1 MTEQKN
7 KIYVCIKAIPD
18 ELEVKSVYPIERS
31 AEIEKCA
38 NSRVQKEKLFA
49 WELLR
54 RTVEEKLNIPF
65 ESLKI
70 EKSPAGKWKADGI
83 CFSISHSDG
92 AVAVAVGYENLGID
106 IESVQRHREGIEK
119 QILTENEREYLA
131 SVQTDE
137 KCRCVIE
144 LWTKKEAYF
153 KLLDE
158 KSFAPKKIETENIES
173 VTRSVVLGN
182 KEYLLSICTD
192 DIADK
197 KIIFD

>member
-1 MTEQKN
+1 MSRQQN
-7 KIYVCIKAIPD
+7 QIYVCIATIPP
-18 ELEVKSVYPIERS
+18 ELEIEPVYPAQRDR
-31 AEIEKCA
+31 EIEKCS
-38 NSRVQKEKLFA
+38 NLRVKKEKYFA

-54 RTVEEKLNIPF
+54 RAVEEKLNIPF
-65 ESLKI
+65 ESLNI

-106 IESVQRHREGIEK
+106 IESVQRHRDGIEK
-119 QILTENEREYLA
+119 QILTENEREYLD